1 MSVDNSQNNVANIE
15 PKIFSETAKYLRIR
29 VVSYRFRENAE
40 IIAELLNENN
50 ILVYRENIIL
60 SKDEFKTWKGKKNS
74 ESTEHLFELISTKL
88 DLTIK
93 EGQNYNG
100 NIIEIDDK
108 IYTKTATKLRIH
120 IVSYNINQSADII
133 AQLLDSSNVVLERNK
148 LTINNG
154 DFSDWKNT
162 DIDDTYLF
170 TWVCDKLGLT
180 FVSLEVEEVD
190 INDPQNE
197 DDTNDPPTQ
206 VNTS

>member
-1 MSVDNSQNNVANIE
+1 MSVNVANIE
-15 PKIFSETAKYLRIR
+15 PKSFSETAKYLRIR
-29 VVSYRFRENAE
+29 VASYKFRENAE

-50 ILVYRENIIL
+50 VLVYRQNIIL
-60 SKDEFKTWKGKKNS
+60 SKVEFTEWNNS
-74 ESTEHLFELISTKL
+74 KQCVQHLFELISTKL

-93 EGQNYNG
+93 HKENEENEENNKNWINC

-154 DFSDWKNT
+154 DFSAWKNT
-162 DIDDTYLF
+162 DINDNYLF

-180 FVSLEVEEVD
+180 FVSLELPEVKKTEGEGEGEGEE
-190 INDPQNE
+190 I
-197 DDTNDPPTQ
+197 
-206 VNTS
+206 